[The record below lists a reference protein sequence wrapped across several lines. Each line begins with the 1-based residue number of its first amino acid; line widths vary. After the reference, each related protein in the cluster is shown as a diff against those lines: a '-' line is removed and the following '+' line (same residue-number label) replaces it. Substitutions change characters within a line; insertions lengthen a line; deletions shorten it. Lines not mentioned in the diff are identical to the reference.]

1 MVIVIAGVLWFAYL
15 VPTWLRRREYL
26 ATERNAIR
34 LQQTLRILAE
44 TTEVPAQVRAEA
56 SARSVLAQQRA
67 LQTALRAQQRRAA
80 EAARAAHLPVGRGAG
95 GERGFVGAGAD
106 AGAGAAAVRAGAG
119 QAGARFAGRPT
130 GLAPVGPALTRP
142 APAGAGRSGSSAG
155 RSGFPAPQRLVPS
168 RRLRR
173 SRLLA
178 STVLLGA
185 LIAAGFGV
193 GSAVGAPAL
202 VGSWLLLGGSGL
214 VAFGSFVLLGQLAT
228 VGRMQATLA
237 RVSAAP
243 ARRVAA
249 SAPAAAEPVSSTW
262 TPVPLPKPLYLSHDV
277 PAGSFGSVRESA
289 AAFAETQAGLLAAAA
304 QAEGMLRAVP
314 RPPVIRPAAAVPT
327 VAAAE
332 VSRFARMGLVE
343 DSDAAPTD
351 LDAVLRRRRAM
362 AG

>member
-1 MVIVIAGVLWFAYL
+1 MPIDSAGSSVVIVIAGVLWFAYL

-44 TTEVPAQVRAEA
+44 TTEVPVQVRAEA

-67 LQTALRAQQRRAA
+67 VQMALRAQQRRAEA
-80 EAARAAHLPVGRGAG
+80 AARAAGAVPAGVGRSAG
-95 GERGFVGAGAD
+95 GS
-106 AGAGAAAVRAGAG
+106 
-119 QAGARFAGRPT
+119 AGRP
-130 GLAPVGPALTRP
+130 GLPV
-142 APAGAGRSGSSAG
+142 
-155 RSGFPAPQRLVPS
+155 PQRLVSS

-185 LIAAGFGV
+185 LTVAGFGV
-193 GSAVGAPAL
+193 GPAVSAPASA
-202 VGSWLLLGGSGL
+202 GSWLLLGGGGL
-214 VAFGSFVLLGQLAT
+214 VAFGAFVLLGQLAT

-249 SAPAAAEPVSSTW
+249 SAPARVEPVSSTW
-262 TPVPLPKPLYLSHDV
+262 TPVPLPKPLYLSRAA
-277 PAGSFGSVRESA
+277 PAISFGSVRET
-289 AAFAETQAGLLAAAA
+289 AAFGQTQAGLVAAAA
-304 QAEGMLRAVP
+304 QADAVLRAVP
-314 RPPVIRPAAAVPT
+314 RPPVMRPAAAVPA

>member
-95 GERGFVGAGAD
+95 GERGFVGADVGA
-106 AGAGAAAVRAGAG
+106 AAGAAAVRAGAG

-130 GLAPVGPALTRP
+130 GPAPVGPAPT
-142 APAGAGRSGSSAG
+142 GAGRSAGGSAS
-155 RSGFPAPQRLVPS
+155 RSGVPAPQRLVSS

-193 GSAVGAPAL
+193 GSAIGAPAL
-202 VGSWLLLGGSGL
+202 IGSWLLLGGSGL

-228 VGRMQATLA
+228 VGRMQATVA

-243 ARRVAA
+243 PRRTAA
-249 SAPAAAEPVSSTW
+249 SSPAMVEPLSSAW
-262 TPVPLPKPLYLSHDV
+262 TPVPLPKPLYLSRDV

-304 QAEGMLRAVP
+304 QAEGVLRAVP
-314 RPPVIRPAAAVPT
+314 RPPVIRPAAAVPA

>member
-1 MVIVIAGVLWFAYL
+1 MPIDSAGSSVVIVIAGVLWFAYL

-44 TTEVPAQVRAEA
+44 TTEVPVQVRAEA

-67 LQTALRAQQRRAA
+67 VQMALRAQQRRAEA
-80 EAARAAHLPVGRGAG
+80 AARAAGAVPAGVGRSAG
-95 GERGFVGAGAD
+95 GS
-106 AGAGAAAVRAGAG
+106 
-119 QAGARFAGRPT
+119 AGRP
-130 GLAPVGPALTRP
+130 GLPV
-142 APAGAGRSGSSAG
+142 
-155 RSGFPAPQRLVPS
+155 PQRLVSS

-185 LIAAGFGV
+185 LTVAGFGV
-193 GSAVGAPAL
+193 GPAVSAPASA
-202 VGSWLLLGGSGL
+202 GSWLLLGGGGL
-214 VAFGSFVLLGQLAT
+214 VAFGAFVLLGQLAT

-243 ARRVAA
+243 PRRVAA
-249 SAPAAAEPVSSTW
+249 SAPATVAAAPSTW
-262 TPVPLPKPLYLSHDV
+262 TPVPLPKPLYLSRAA
-277 PAGSFGSVRESA
+277 PAFSFGPVREPA
-289 AAFAETQAGLLAAAA
+289 AVFGQTQAGLLAAAG
-304 QAEGMLRAVP
+304 QAEAVLRAVP
-314 RPPVIRPAAAVPT
+314 RPPVIRPAAAVPA